1 MKTNALSTMAALIIM
16 CASAQ
21 AAPVAVSG
29 KWVAQVPNPN
39 GQMRV
44 DVVFTFSLSGSKLT
58 GTASANGSAYDLV
71 DTKID
76 GATIA
81 FAVDGESARYTG
93 TLVGDEMKMQVT
105 YKSGENGT
113 RRWSFV
119 AKRAAPDA
127 PVEQASI
134 DGEWTG
140 EVPRGGSRFIAA
152 EFQFHVDGST
162 LTGVVHALDDEFP
175 LTNATIAG
183 SRMAFNIGET
193 KGDFTGELTGDTI
206 RMKVKYSGGENGRQ
220 TLDFVL
226 TRVKR

>member
-16 CASAQ
+16 CAFAQ

-105 YKSGENGT
+105 YKSGENG
-113 RRWSFV
+113 
-119 AKRAAPDA
+119 
-127 PVEQASI
+127 
-134 DGEWTG
+134 
-140 EVPRGGSRFIAA
+140 
-152 EFQFHVDGST
+152 
-162 LTGVVHALDDEFP
+162 
-175 LTNATIAG
+175 
-183 SRMAFNIGET
+183 
-193 KGDFTGELTGDTI
+193 
-206 RMKVKYSGGENGRQ
+206 RQ